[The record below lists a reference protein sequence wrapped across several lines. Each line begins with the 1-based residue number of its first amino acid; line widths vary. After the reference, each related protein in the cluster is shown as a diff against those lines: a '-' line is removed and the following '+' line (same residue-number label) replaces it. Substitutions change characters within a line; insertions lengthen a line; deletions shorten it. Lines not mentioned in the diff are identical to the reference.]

1 VQISVDLRNDRQ
13 TTCKQHRAS
22 GMSELQRK
30 ELHKLIERLRQ
41 TRAITPQEE
50 DLLRSSFRN
59 LEADLDI
66 QKRRVHHRI
75 TVAGQWQT
83 EQTQLHREIGLL
95 KSETTKL
102 DVQLD
107 KKMRQVR
114 RLQTELKANED
125 VINHLQRDQHH
136 LQSSQ
141 HHLQEEVDA
150 LAKCDFFPITSKPCN
165 PAYAEPAAFL
175 SAVVDA
181 AKTSIDILVHTFT
194 NPLLASQ
201 LAQAAKR
208 GVAVR
213 VVYDGAWLDSVLAG
227 SAASVSRASW
237 NRVYRKW
244 KHGPLQHAGYIEPT
258 SSRMRRRPFNH
269 NLMVVDAA
277 VMLTGTWLF
286 ADEHGLEAS
295 TSFVI
300 MTAQSPCDNPCI
312 EQALDTVNRVWSQR
326 SEARYPA
333 EFTVVKLPELSR
345 GVTIM

>member
-1 VQISVDLRNDRQ
+1 
-13 TTCKQHRAS
+13 
-22 GMSELQRK
+22 MSELQK
-30 ELHKLIERLRQ
+30 QDLHKLIERLRQ
-41 TRAITPQEE
+41 THAITLQEE
-50 DLLRSSFRN
+50 ELLRGAFRN
-59 LEADLDI
+59 LEKDLDI

-83 EQTQLHREIGLL
+83 EQTQLHREIALL
-95 KSETTKL
+95 KTETAKL
-102 DVQLD
+102 DAQLD
-107 KKMRQVR
+107 KKIRQIR
-114 RLQTELKANED
+114 RLQNELEANED
-125 VINHLQRDQHH
+125 VIDHLQQDQHH

-141 HHLQEEVDA
+141 HHMQEEAGV
-150 LAKCDFFPITSKPCN
+150 LAKCDFFPITSKPSN
-165 PAYAEPAAFL
+165 PVYSEPSAFL

-181 AKTSIDILVHTFT
+181 AKTSIDILVHAFT
-194 NPLLASQ
+194 NPLLAEK
-201 LAQAAKR
+201 LAHAAKR

-244 KHGPLQHAGYIEPT
+244 KHSTVNHAGYVEPGG
-258 SSRMRRRPFNH
+258 SRVRRRPFHH

-300 MTAQSPCDNPCI
+300 LTAQSPQDNPCI
-312 EQALDTVNRVWSQR
+312 AQALDTVERVWRQR
-326 SEARYPA
+326 TESRYPA
-333 EFTVVKLPELSR
+333 EFTVVKLPELGR
-345 GVTIM
+345 GATIM

>member
-1 VQISVDLRNDRQ
+1 
-13 TTCKQHRAS
+13 
-22 GMSELQRK
+22 MSELQK
-30 ELHKLIERLRQ
+30 KDLHKLIERLR
-41 TRAITPQEE
+41 TTHAISPQEE
-50 DLLRSSFRN
+50 TLLRSSFRN
-59 LEADLDI
+59 LETDLDI

-75 TVAGQWQT
+75 TVASQWQT
-83 EQTQLHREIGLL
+83 EQTELHREIALL
-95 KSETTKL
+95 KIETTKL
-102 DVQLD
+102 EAQLD
-107 KKMRQVR
+107 KKMRQIR

-125 VINHLQRDQHH
+125 VINHLQKDQHH

-141 HHLQEEVDA
+141 HHLQEEREV
-150 LAKCDFFPITSKPCN
+150 LAKCDFFPITSNPSDPVYAKP
-165 PAYAEPAAFL
+165 ADFL

-194 NPLLASQ
+194 NPLLAEK

-213 VVYDGAWLDSVLAG
+213 VVYDGAWLDTVLAG

-244 KHGPLQHAGYIEPT
+244 KHSTLEHAGFIEAG
-258 SSRMRRRPFNH
+258 SSRARRRPFNH
-269 NLMVVDAA
+269 NLIVVDGA

-300 MTAQSPCDNPCI
+300 LTAQSPRDNPCI
-312 EQALDTVNRVWSQR
+312 LQAMDTVERVWIQR
-326 SEARYPA
+326 IEPRYPA
-333 EFTVVKLPELSR
+333 EFTVVKLPELKR
-345 GVTIM
+345 GATIM